1 MLILSNKISEIRNFH
16 NFSLTITISYICCTG
31 MCTGHLCTKKEIVP
45 ANVTDWYIKEKA
57 NLGAAAIKLYTIQI
71 LP

>member
-1 MLILSNKISEIRNFH
+1 MLYRDV
-16 NFSLTITISYICCTG
+16 YG
-31 MCTGHLCTKKEIVP
+31 PPPYKKKIVP